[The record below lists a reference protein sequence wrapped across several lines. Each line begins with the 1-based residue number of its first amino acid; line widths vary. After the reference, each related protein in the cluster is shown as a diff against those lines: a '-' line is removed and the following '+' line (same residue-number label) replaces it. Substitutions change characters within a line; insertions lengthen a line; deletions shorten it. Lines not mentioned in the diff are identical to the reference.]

1 MKNSP
6 VINFEELYNSCKI
19 DLRELIN
26 SEVSKAVH
34 QALSQILAEQQCNSA
49 VLLKEA
55 EVLKMYKVSKSFLR
69 KLRNEDGLP
78 YIKVAGSVRFN
89 KGKLD
94 EFFSKYN
101 K

>member
-6 VINFEELYNSCKI
+6 AINFEAFYNSCKI
-19 DLRELIN
+19 DLRELIS

-49 VLLKEA
+49 VLLKET
-55 EVLKMYKVSKSFLR
+55 EVLKMYKISKSFLR
-69 KLRNEDGLP
+69 KLRKEDALP
-78 YIKVAGSVRFN
+78 YIKIGDSVRFE
-89 KGKLD
+89 KLKLD
-94 EFFSKYN
+94 EFFAKYN